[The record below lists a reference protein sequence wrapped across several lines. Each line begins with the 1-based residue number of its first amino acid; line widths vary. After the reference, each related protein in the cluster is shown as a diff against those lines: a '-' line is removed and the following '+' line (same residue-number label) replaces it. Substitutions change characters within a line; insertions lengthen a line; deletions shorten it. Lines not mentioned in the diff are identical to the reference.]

1 MNDLLEPV
9 RKKFET
15 PEMKKL
21 INGAYPPPVKVKP
34 GKGGAGAAA
43 AGDESKPSRLDIRI
57 GKIVEVSKHPDAES
71 LYIEKIDLNEE
82 GGTRTIVS
90 GKDKSNFITLLLG
103 KKNNVRFLDYHRIF
117 INPYFRSC

>member
-1 MNDLLEPV
+1 MNELLSPV

-21 INGAYPPPVKVKP
+21 INAAYPPPPKVKP
-34 GKGGAGAAA
+34 GKGGAGAP
-43 AGDESKPSRLDIRI
+43 AGLDETKPSRLDIRI

-82 GGTRTIVS
+82 GGNRTIVS
-90 GKDKSNFITLLLG
+90 GERWSNDI
-103 KKNNVRFLDYHRIF
+103 IF
-117 INPYFRSC
+117 KLKF